1 MADDEAVRPIEDR
14 TAPVAKGAVN
24 LLFIAPAMALFGVFV
39 LLPVGSAFF
48 YAFTHWDGFTAPRW
62 AGLAN
67 FERAFADM
75 VHLESYVHVVLYILG
90 TLVFEVTFGLVVAV
104 LLNSDRRGFAMLR
117 GFFFSPVVLSMS
129 AAGVLWAFVLDY
141 RTGLLNSV
149 LKAVGAGD
157 WAQPW
162 LSQSSTALLAITV
175 VSGWKYAGFYM
186 VIFFAA
192 LRRIPRNLYEA
203 ATLDGAGAVRQFFS
217 ITLPLLR
224 QNVLVAVLL
233 AVTGGF
239 AGFDLFFTM
248 TNGNPFGATEV
259 PATWIMK
266 QAFDKNQ
273 LSYGIALTVVL
284 TAVVM
289 VISLIYLRVSERL
302 SVHRY

>member
-1 MADDEAVRPIEDR
+1 MADAGAGRPIEDR

-24 LLFIAPAMALFGVFV
+24 LLFIAPAMLLFGLFV
-39 LLPVGSAFF
+39 LWPVGSAFY

-62 AGLAN
+62 AGLDN
-67 FERAFADM
+67 FQRALADS
-75 VHLESYVHVVLYILG
+75 VHLMSYVHVVLYILG
-90 TLVFEVTFGLVVAV
+90 TLIFEVSFGLLVAV
-104 LLNSDRRGFAMLR
+104 LLNSDRRGFALMR
-117 GFFFSPVVLSMS
+117 GLFFSPVVLSMS

-141 RTGLLNSV
+141 RSGLLNSV
-149 LKAVGAGD
+149 LKALGAGEL
-157 WAQPW
+157 AQPW
-162 LSQSSTALLAITV
+162 LSQPSTALIAIMI

-192 LRRIPRNLYEA
+192 LRRIPRNIYEA
-203 ATLDGAGAVRQFFS
+203 ATLDGAGPAVQFFQ

-224 QNVLVAVLL
+224 QNAMVAVLL

-273 LSYGIALTVVL
+273 MSYGISLTVVL
-284 TAVVM
+284 AAVVM
-289 VISLIYLRVSERL
+289 AISLVYLRVSERL